1 MKTILYNPRN
11 TGASLWFSFL
21 LTLILALT
29 ARGADVP
36 TTTTRFDYAVMFRQ
50 MLIEKVLPY
59 WQDSSVDRVYGG
71 YLLSDNAARKVE
83 PATEKQLVSQSR
95 MIWAFS
101 HAHLKGLSAGQRNYL
116 ESARQGYEFLTRF
129 FLDSQYGGYY
139 WKTDREGRVIQPRK
153 ILYGQSFVIYA
164 LVEYYRASGDRQAL
178 QHARDLFV
186 TIQAKLHD
194 PKHDGWFEHAERD
207 FQLVLNPED
216 RRAEVEVAGRKS
228 ANAHLHW
235 MEALSELYEVTRD
248 RNVRQALREALKL
261 NSRYFYPVKPGLS
274 RFHRMPDWQ
283 LVPNDPNPGLSYGH
297 NVEFAWLMIRAEQ
310 VLRRTPTWYHFHA
323 IMNHALQYGYDHVQ
337 GGLYNRGFDDQPATD
352 TQKIWWVQSEML
364 AALADGLAH
373 EYNGAYAMA
382 LDKLLAWLVQFQ
394 ILPADG
400 IWLESLDAGGKT
412 LSSSKAHAWKAAY
425 HDVRGMVKF
434 IETCLPLDPKDAEKN
449 KGRHKAAR

>member
-1 MKTILYNPRN
+1 MSVQ
-11 TGASLWFSFL
+11 GAESS
-21 LTLILALT
+21 
-29 ARGADVP
+29 ADF
-36 TTTTRFDYAVMFRQ
+36 TRFDYAVMFRQ
-50 MLIEKVLPY
+50 MLTQKVLPY
-59 WQDSSVDRVYGG
+59 WQDTSVDRVHGG
-71 YLLSDNAARKVE
+71 YLLADDATRKVG
-83 PATEKQLVSQSR
+83 PATEKQLVSQTR

-101 HAHLKGLSAGQRNYL
+101 HAHLKGLGTDQRNYL

-139 WKTDREGRVIQPRK
+139 WKTDREGRVIQSRK
-153 ILYGQSFVIYA
+153 FLYGQSFVIYA

-178 QHARDLFV
+178 QHARDLFGA
-186 TIQAKLHD
+186 IQAKLHD
-194 PKHDGWFEHAERD
+194 REHEGWFEHAERD
-207 FQLVLNPED
+207 FQLVMNPED

-235 MEALSELYEVTRD
+235 MEALSELYAVTHDRD
-248 RNVRQALREALKL
+248 VRQALREALKL
-261 NSRYFYPVKPGLS
+261 NRRYFYPLKPGQS

-310 VLRRTPTWYHFHA
+310 VLRKTPSWFHFHA
-323 IMNHALQYGYDHVQ
+323 IMNHALQHGYDHVL

-382 LDKLLAWLVQFQ
+382 LDKLLAWLVKSQ

-400 IWLESLDAGGKT
+400 IWLESVDASGKP
-412 LSSSKAHAWKAAY
+412 LSTGKAHLWKAAY

-434 IETCLPLDPKDAEKN
+434 IEICLPLAQTDSENK
-449 KGRHKAAR
+449 KGRRKAAR